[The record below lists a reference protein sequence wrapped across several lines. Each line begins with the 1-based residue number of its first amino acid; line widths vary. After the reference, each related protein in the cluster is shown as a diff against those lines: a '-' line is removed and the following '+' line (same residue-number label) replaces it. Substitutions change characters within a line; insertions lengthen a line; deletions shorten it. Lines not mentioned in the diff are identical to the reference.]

1 MTGFI
6 IALLLIF
13 GFIFVLKWLVKI
25 SPNQRWVLERLSKYK
40 ETLLSGWHIVNPF
53 FEKVIKV
60 DIREKVFNTWSHE
73 MITNDNAVVTV
84 DAVVY
89 MQIVEPN
96 KSIYDIVDPFNAVLQ
111 LAITNLRAMIWT
123 LTLDECLSERSR
135 INAYVQT
142 HLSDETA
149 KWWLKVTRVEIQ
161 RIDPPADLTHAMQ
174 EQKKASQEKRAQI
187 LRAEWLKEAAIREA
201 EWKQQAAILEAEWEK
216 QKQIL
221 EAEWQGQAIERLAQA
236 KAKALELESVAA
248 MTYFKDSAVTKEQLK
263 VLADSLKN
271 NSKFVMDLDI
281 FKIIKNIIN
290 KE

>member
-1 MTGFI
+1 MWRFFYLVWFFVI
-6 IALLLIF
+6 I
-13 GFIFVLKWLVKI
+13 FIFKWLVKI
-25 SPNQRWVLERLSKYK
+25 APNQRWVLERLSKYK
-40 ETLLSGWHIVNPF
+40 ETLPSGWHIINPI
-53 FEKVIKV
+53 FESVIKV
-60 DIREKVFNTWSHE
+60 DVREKVFNTGSHE

-89 MQIVEPN
+89 MQIIEPS
-96 KSIYDIVDPFNAVLQ
+96 KSIYDILDPFNAVLQ

-123 LTLDECLSERSR
+123 LTLDECLSERAR

-142 HLSDETA
+142 HLSEETS

-187 LRAEWLKEAAIREA
+187 LRAEWMKEAAIREA
-201 EWKQQAAILEAEWEK
+201 EWKQQSEILKAEWEK

-221 EAEWQGQAIERLAQA
+221 EAEWQAQAIERLAQA
-236 KAKALELESVAA
+236 KAKALELESLAA
-248 MTYFKDSAVTKEQLK
+248 ITYFKDNAVTKEQLK
-263 VLADSLKN
+263 VLWESLKN
-271 NSKFVMDLDI
+271 NSKYVMDLDI
-281 FKIIKNIIN
+281 FKIIKNIVS